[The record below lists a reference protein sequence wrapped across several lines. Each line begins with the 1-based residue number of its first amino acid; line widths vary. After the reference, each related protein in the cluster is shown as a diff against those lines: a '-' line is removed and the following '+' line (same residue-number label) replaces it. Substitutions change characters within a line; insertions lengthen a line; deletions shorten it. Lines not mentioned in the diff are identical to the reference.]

1 MMSIGITDKVG
12 VGHVM
17 FFDDTRRRF
26 RRATGALVALTVLAA
41 AAACGGDG
49 GGSGGDVAGT
59 ASTLRLGYFPN
70 VTHATAVVGVANDFF
85 GKRLGSTKLETQTFN
100 AGPAEIEALLGG
112 DLDAGFIGPNPAI
125 NAFAKTRGE
134 GIRIISG
141 ATSGGASLV
150 VQPGIDSAADLK
162 GKRVS
167 SPQLGNTQDV
177 ALRAWL
183 KENGLTPSSQ
193 GEQGDVQVEPSEN
206 ATTLQLFQD
215 KKIDGAW
222 VPEPWASRLVLD
234 GGGKVLV
241 DEKTLWPG
249 GKFVTTHLIVRTEFL
264 EKNPATVK
272 ALLEGVL
279 DTDEWIAKNSDEA
292 KTTVNAE
299 IKRITTKA
307 LATEVLDRAWKNIEI
322 TTDPVA
328 ASLKKSADDAV
339 AAGLLKEVDLKGIYD
354 LTLLREVLSSRGGAT
369 VDDAGLAKG

>member
-1 MMSIGITDKVG
+1 M
-12 VGHVM
+12 H
-17 FFDDTRRRF
+17 FFDDTRRIR
-26 RRATGALVALTVLAA
+26 RRAGALASLMLLAL
-41 AAACGGDG
+41 AAACGGDDGSADG
-49 GGSGGDVAGT
+49 GAAGT

-70 VTHATAVVGVANDFF
+70 VTHAAPVVGVAKDFYT
-85 GKRLGSTKLETQTFN
+85 KQLGSTKLETQTFN

-112 DLDAGFIGPNPAI
+112 DLDAGYIGPNPAI
-125 NAFAKTRGE
+125 NAYAKTKGA

-141 ATSGGASLV
+141 ATSGGAALV
-150 VQPGIDSAADLK
+150 VQPGIGSVADLR
-162 GKRVS
+162 GKRVA

-264 EKNPATVK
+264 EKYPATVK
-272 ALLEGVL
+272 ALLEGQV
-279 DTDEWIAKNSDEA
+279 DTDEWIAKNPDEA
-292 KTTVNAE
+292 KTTVNGE

-307 LATEVLDRAWKNIEI
+307 LAPAVLDRAWKNIEI

-328 ASLKKSADDAV
+328 SSLKKSADDAV
-339 AAGLLKEVDLKGIYD
+339 AAGLLEAVDLKGIYD
-354 LTLLREVLSSRGGAT
+354 LTLLREVLAGRGGAT
-369 VDDAGLAKG
+369 VDDAGLAKGE

>member
-1 MMSIGITDKVG
+1 MGSLHST
-12 VGHVM
+12 
-17 FFDDTRRRF
+17 RRF
-26 RRATGALVALTVLAA
+26 RRATGSLVALTVLAA

-49 GGSGGDVAGT
+49 GGGNGAGT

-70 VTHATAVVGVANDFF
+70 VTHATAVVGVAKDFF

-125 NAFAKTRGE
+125 NAYAKTKGA
-134 GIRIISG
+134 GIRIVSG
-141 ATSGGASLV
+141 ATSGGAALV
-150 VQPGIDSAADLK
+150 VQPGITSVAGLR
-162 GKRVS
+162 GKRLA

-183 KENGLTPSSQ
+183 KQNGLTPSSQ
-193 GEQGDVQVEPSEN
+193 GVPGDVQVEPSEN

-264 EKNPATVK
+264 EKYPATVK
-272 ALLEGVL
+272 ALLEGHL
-279 DTDEWIAKNSDEA
+279 DTDEWIAKNSAEA
-292 KTTVNAE
+292 ESTVNAE
-299 IKRITTKA
+299 IKRITTKP
-307 LATEVLDRAWKNIEI
+307 LAPEVLDRAWKNIEI
-322 TTDPVA
+322 TTDPIA
-328 ASLKKSADDAV
+328 SSLKKSAADAI

-354 LTLLREVLSSRGGAT
+354 LTLLREVLAERGGAT
-369 VDDAGLAKG
+369 VDDAGLARG

>member
-1 MMSIGITDKVG
+1 VG
-12 VGHVM
+12 
-17 FFDDTRRRF
+17 FDSAQRRF
-26 RRATGALVALTVLAA
+26 RRVAGSVAALTVLAA
-41 AAACGGDG
+41 AAACGGDD
-49 GGSGGDVAGT
+49 GGSGGAGT

-70 VTHATAVVGVANDFF
+70 VTHATPVVGVAKDFF

-125 NAFAKTRGE
+125 NAYAKTKGE

-162 GKRVS
+162 GKRLA

-183 KENGLTPSSQ
+183 KQNGMTPSSQ
-193 GEQGDVQVEPSEN
+193 GVQGDVQVEPSEN

-215 KKIDGAW
+215 RKIDGAW

-249 GKFVTTHLIVRTEFL
+249 GRFVTTHLIVRTEFL
-264 EKNPATVK
+264 EKHPATVK
-272 ALLEGVL
+272 ALLEGVF
-279 DTDEWIAKNSDEA
+279 DTDDWIAKNSDAA

-307 LATEVLDRAWKNIEI
+307 LAPEVLDRAWSNIEV

-328 ASLKKSADDAV
+328 SSLKKSADDAI

-354 LTLLREVLSSRGGAT
+354 LTLLREVLSERGGKT
-369 VDDAGLAKG
+369 VDDAGLASG

>member
-1 MMSIGITDKVG
+1 MSLSMKPA
-12 VGHVM
+12 
-17 FFDDTRRRF
+17 
-26 RRATGALVALTVLAA
+26 RALRSGALAVVAVVVLAGA
-41 AAACGGDG
+41 VACGSSDDDRSGDRP
-49 GGSGGDVAGT
+49 GT

-70 VTHATAVVGVANDFF
+70 VTHATPVVGVAKNFF

-125 NAFAKTRGE
+125 NAYAKTKGA
-134 GIRIISG
+134 GIRIIAG
-141 ATSGGASLV
+141 ATSGGAALV

-162 GKRVS
+162 GKRVA

-183 KENGLTPSSQ
+183 KANGLTPSSQ
-193 GEQGDVQVEPSEN
+193 GEDGDVQVEPSEN

-222 VPEPWASRLVLD
+222 APEPWASRLVLD

-249 GKFVTTHLIVRTEFL
+249 GRFVTTHLIVRTEFL
-264 EKNPATVK
+264 EKYPATVK
-272 ALLEGVL
+272 ALLEGQV
-279 DTDEWIAKNSDEA
+279 DTDEWIAKNSEEA
-292 KTTVNAE
+292 KTAVNAE

-307 LATEVLDRAWKNIEI
+307 LAPEVLDRAWQNIEI

-354 LTLLREVLSSRGGAT
+354 LTLLREVLAARGGAT

>member
-1 MMSIGITDKVG
+1 MGSHDS
-12 VGHVM
+12 
-17 FFDDTRRRF
+17 TRRRF
-26 RRATGALVALTVLAA
+26 RRAAGSLVVLTVLAA
-41 AAACGGDG
+41 AAACGGDD
-49 GGSGGDVAGT
+49 GGSGGDSAAGT

-70 VTHATAVVGVANDFF
+70 VTHATPVVGVAKDFF

-100 AGPAEIEALLGG
+100 AGPAEIEAMLGG

-125 NAFAKTRGE
+125 NAFAKTNGQ

-141 ATSGGASLV
+141 GTSGGASLV
-150 VQPGIDSAADLK
+150 VQPGINTAADLK
-162 GKRVS
+162 GKRVA

-183 KENGLTPSSQ
+183 KKNGLTPSSQ
-193 GEQGDVQVEPSEN
+193 GVQGDVQVEPSEN

-279 DTDEWIAKNSDEA
+279 DTDEWIAKNSAEA
-292 KTTVNAE
+292 KTTVNSE
-299 IKRITTKA
+299 IKRITTKP
-307 LATEVLDRAWKNIEI
+307 LAAAVLDRAWQNIEI

-354 LTLLREVLSSRGGAT
+354 LTLLREVLKARGGTT

>member
-1 MMSIGITDKVG
+1 M
-12 VGHVM
+12 
-17 FFDDTRRRF
+17 
-26 RRATGALVALTVLAA
+26 
-41 AAACGGDG
+41 
-49 GGSGGDVAGT
+49 
-59 ASTLRLGYFPN
+59 
-70 VTHATAVVGVANDFF
+70 GVAKDFF
-85 GKRLGSTKLETQTFN
+85 AKRLGSTKLETQTFN

-125 NAFAKTRGE
+125 NAYAKTNGRGHPDHRRRHVRRRLA
-134 GIRIISG
+134 GG
-141 ATSGGASLV
+141 PAGAST
-150 VQPGIDSAADLK
+150 PPADLK
-162 GKRVS
+162 GKRIA

-183 KENGLTPSSQ
+183 KDNGLTPSSQ
-193 GEQGDVQVEPSEN
+193 GGEGDVQVEPSEN

-241 DEKTLWPG
+241 DEKTLWPD

-292 KTTVNAE
+292 KTTVNGE
-299 IKRITTKA
+299 IKRITTKP
-307 LATEVLDRAWKNIEI
+307 LAAEVLDRAWKNIEI

-328 ASLKKSADDAV
+328 ASLKKSADDAI

-354 LTLLREVLSSRGGAT
+354 LTLLREVLKQRGGAT

>member
-1 MMSIGITDKVG
+1 MV
-12 VGHVM
+12 
-17 FFDDTRRRF
+17 
-26 RRATGALVALTVLAA
+26 ALVALAA
-41 AAACGGDG
+41 AAACGGGD
-49 GGSGGDVAGT
+49 GGSGDAPGT

-70 VTHATAVVGVANDFF
+70 VTHATPVVGVAKDFF

-125 NAFAKTRGE
+125 NAYAKTKGA
-134 GIRIISG
+134 GIRIIAG

-150 VQPGIDSAADLK
+150 VQPGISSVADLR
-162 GKRVS
+162 GKRIA

-193 GEQGDVQVEPSEN
+193 GVQGDVQVEPSEN

-234 GGGKVLV
+234 GGGKVLL

-264 EKNPATVK
+264 AKYPATVK
-272 ALLEGVL
+272 ALLEGQV

-307 LATEVLDRAWKNIEI
+307 LAPAVLDRAWSNIEI
-322 TTDPVA
+322 TTDPIA

-339 AAGLLKEVDLKGIYD
+339 AAGLLDEVDLKGIYD
-354 LTLLREVLSSRGGAT
+354 LTLLREVLAARGGAK
-369 VDDAGLAKG
+369 VDDAGLARSR

>member
-1 MMSIGITDKVG
+1 MGLFNGST
-12 VGHVM
+12 
-17 FFDDTRRRF
+17 RRF
-26 RRATGALVALTVLAA
+26 RRAAGSVVALAVLGT
-41 AAACGGDG
+41 AAACGGGEDG
-49 GGSGGDVAGT
+49 GGSGDSPGT
-59 ASTLRLGYFPN
+59 AATVRLGYFPN
-70 VTHATAVVGVANDFF
+70 VTHAAGVVGVAKGFF
-85 GKRLGSTKLETQTFN
+85 TKRLGSTKLETQTFN
-100 AGPAEIEALLGG
+100 AGPAEIEAMLGG
-112 DLDAGFIGPNPAI
+112 DLDAGYIGPNPAI
-125 NAFAKTRGE
+125 NAYAKTKGA
-134 GIRIISG
+134 GIRIIAG

-150 VQPGIDSAADLK
+150 VQPGITSAADLR
-162 GKRVS
+162 GKRIA

-183 KENGLTPSSQ
+183 KKNGLTPSSQ
-193 GEQGDVQVEPSEN
+193 GVTGDVQVEPSEN

-264 EKNPATVK
+264 EKYPATVK
-272 ALLEGVL
+272 ALLEGQV
-279 DTDEWIAKNSDEA
+279 DTDEWIAKNEAEA
-292 KTTVNAE
+292 KATVNAE
-299 IKRITTKA
+299 LKRITTKP
-307 LATEVLDRAWKNIEI
+307 LKDPVLDRAWSNIEI

-328 ASLKKSADDAV
+328 SSLKKSADDAI

-354 LTLLREVLSSRGGAT
+354 LTLLREVLAGRGGGS